1 MLRLGDSVQITDQ
14 HLARE
19 AERAGAALAC
29 PYSSSAEMEA
39 AIIRERRAAGAYAV
53 PLHRRPLSWAAGIV
67 FLLGL
72 ILLAD

>member
-1 MLRLGDSVQITDQ
+1 MVGPADSVQIADE
-14 HLARE
+14 HLARD

-53 PLHRRPLSWAAGIV
+53 PLHRRPLSWAVGLA